1 MFTFITDRDGK
12 YQLAA
17 LAESGFD
24 PLARTCKFMLTE
36 EAHHLFVGESG
47 VARAIQRTCEVM
59 NELKTDDVTK
69 LRQAGVIDLPTIQK
83 YLNFHFSVTSDLYGS
98 EVSSNAAT
106 YYNSGLKG
114 RFEETKITDDHQ
126 LGSST
131 YRVPEVAGDLLG
143 EKDVPAL
150 NALNERLRDDW
161 ITDVA
166 AGVER
171 WNRVPAKLGIPF
183 RFKLPHKGFHR
194 KIGVF
199 NDVHV
204 SPDGK
209 LLSEAAW
216 THHHQE
222 WLPNEIDRAYV
233 QSLMGRVTEAGK
245 FANWIAPPAV
255 GINRQPVNFDYI
267 RFN

>member
-1 MFTFITDRDGK
+1 
-12 YQLAA
+12 
-17 LAESGFD
+17 
-24 PLARTCKFMLTE
+24 MLTE
-36 EAHHLFVGESG
+36 AAHHLFVGENG
-47 VARAIQRTCEVM
+47 VDRA
-59 NELKTDDVTK
+59 
-69 LRQAGVIDLPTIQK
+69 IQK

-106 YYNSGLKG
+106 YYNPGLKG
-114 RFEETKITDDHQ
+114 RFEETRIADDHP

-131 YRVPEVAGDLLG
+131 CRVPV
-143 EKDVPAL
+143 
-150 NALNERLRDDW
+150 
-161 ITDVA
+161 
-166 AGVER
+166 
-171 WNRVPAKLGIPF
+171 KLGIPF
-183 RFKLPHKGFHR
+183 RFTLPHKGFHR

-204 SPDGK
+204 SPDGRM
-209 LLSEAAW
+209 LSEATW

-233 QSLMGRVTEAGK
+233 QSLMGRVTEAGQ